1 MAKALGA
8 GCWRFSKSSSH
19 PGCRHF
25 GALDKEQIEQVK
37 STEALQA
44 SKDLLAKPA
53 ASLLYVSSSGTC
65 GQLDSSQ
72 RETSLHAVRDVA
84 ERFGWQ
90 KARLQRRA
98 PRQGNATGRARA
110 EAVSAGQKSVIFC
123 RAFHPSRPFPTAQ
136 VEKFCPRQKV
146 SYGCSRPS
154 SSWHHERLPTCTK
167 RVAVGEGARWEH
179 GELGFLSSCPSS
191 RLSHSPA
198 PRSPAWSL
206 QRMLWF
212 SRLK

>member
-1 MAKALGA
+1 MSAAA
-8 GCWRFSKSSSH
+8 GRAGSSI
-19 PGCRHF
+19 P
-25 GALDKEQIEQVK
+25 
-37 STEALQA
+37 
-44 SKDLLAKPA
+44 P
-53 ASLLYVSSSGTC
+53 
-65 GQLDSSQ
+65 

-90 KARLQRRA
+90 KARLQRRS
-98 PRQGNATGRARA
+98 PRQGNTTGRARA
-110 EAVSAGQKSVIFC
+110 EVVSAGQKSVIFC

-146 SYGCSRPS
+146 SYVCSRPSS

-167 RVAVGEGARWEH
+167 RAAVGEGARWEH

-198 PRSPAWSL
+198 PRSPARSL